1 MKKTFK
7 KRAFISAI
15 AMLIVSAIVLTSAT
29 YAWFSMAKRVE
40 VESMELN
47 VTSPEGIQISANT
60 SAFTTKLT
68 VANIKGNDETAAGKR
83 FNAYEGHM
91 NNVPT
96 TVKPSSSTFK
106 TNLSLPKWFD
116 GSINDSGKMD
126 IYAVDEADMTQGFVA
141 FDLFVKVK
149 EDTTIK
155 FGSSS
160 ITCAGNEELPRAM
173 RIALLNCGIV
183 SENADSSEIQ
193 STVNITDYT
202 SGRKVI
208 YELEPN
214 KHTSAAKAAGG
225 IDDNTYVETLG
236 INTTA
241 KNVVCDSTYNNI
253 VNTYVLAISATV
265 AKTAADAKIKVSEG
279 ITRLRVY
286 MWMEGNDIDCANDV
300 AGSTIN
306 CNLVLEID

>member
-96 TVKPSSSTFK
+96 TVKPSSSVFMTY
-106 TNLSLPKWFD
+106 NDLPSWFD

-126 IYAVDEADMTQGFVA
+126 IYAVNEADMTQGFVA

-149 EDTTIK
+149 DATTVK

-160 ITCAGNEELPRAM
+160 ITCAGNEELPTAM
-173 RIALLNCGIV
+173 RIALLNCGTV
-183 SENADSSEIQ
+183 DENADADTIKNTHNLAYSSNEKKI
-193 STVNITDYT
+193 
-202 SGRKVI
+202 I
-208 YELEPN
+208 YELDATN
-214 KHTSAAKAAGG
+214 HTSNAIANGAENG
-225 IDDNTYVETLG
+225 TYVTTRG
-236 INTTA
+236 ITKAGTS
-241 KNVVCDSTYNNI
+241 VPCDSQYSNI
-253 VNTYVLAISATV
+253 VPAGYAATIYATI
-265 AKTAADAKIKVSEG
+265 AKTAADAKIDVQAG

>member
-68 VANIKGNDETAAGKR
+68 VDNIKGTDETAGGKR
-83 FNAYEGHM
+83 FNAYTGNI

-96 TVKPSSSTFK
+96 TVKPSSSIFATY
-106 TNLSLPKWFD
+106 NALPEWFD
-116 GSINDSGKMD
+116 GSINDQKKMD
-126 IYAVDEADMTQGFVA
+126 ISATNEVGGGFVA
-141 FDLFVKVK
+141 FDLFIKVK
-149 EDTTIK
+149 SATTVK

-160 ITCAGNEELPRAM
+160 VSCEGNAELPTAM
-173 RIALLNCGIV
+173 RIALINCGTV
-183 SENADSSEIQ
+183 QENAEASAIQ
-193 STVNITDYT
+193 SVLPTNTD
-202 SGRKVI
+202 SRKVV
-208 YELEPN
+208 YEVDATNHTAEAVSHGASGVMSTRGILGTGTNINCDLTFPN
-214 KHTSAAKAAGG
+214 IITEKTGGIRATVATTASAAKINVAA
-225 IDDNTYVETLG
+225 
-236 INTTA
+236 
-241 KNVVCDSTYNNI
+241 
-253 VNTYVLAISATV
+253 
-265 AKTAADAKIKVSEG
+265 G
-279 ITRLRVY
+279 ITRMRVY
-286 MWMEGNDIDCANDV
+286 MWMEGNDVDCANDV

-306 CNLVLEID
+306 FNLVLEID

>member
-68 VANIKGNDETAAGKR
+68 VANIVGNDDTAAGKR
-83 FNAYEGHM
+83 FNAYTGHM

-96 TVKPSSSTFK
+96 TVKPSSSVFT
-106 TNLSLPKWFD
+106 TAGALPQWFD
-116 GSINDSGKMD
+116 GSINDQGTMD
-126 IYAVDEADMTQGFVA
+126 IYSANEFGSGFVA

-149 EDTTIK
+149 DATTVK
-155 FGSSS
+155 FGNST
-160 ITCAGNEELPRAM
+160 IECAANEDLKTAM
-173 RIALLNCGIV
+173 RIAILNCGTV
-183 SENADSSEIQ
+183 DENADSTAIQ
-193 STVNITDYT
+193 STLNLTTADT
-202 SGRKVI
+202 SKKVI
-208 YELEPN
+208 FELDGN
-214 KHTSAAKAAGG
+214 NHSAGAIASGAVNG
-225 IDDNTYVETLG
+225 TYVSTRGIARAGLG
-236 INTTA
+236 ISCNP
-241 KNVVCDSTYNNI
+241 TYNNI
-253 VNTYVLAISATV
+253 VSYNTGDVN
-265 AKTAADAKIKVSEG
+265 AKIATAATDANIKVSAG

-286 MWMEGNDIDCANDV
+286 MWMEGNDIDCANDI

>member
-68 VANIKGNDETAAGKR
+68 VDDIKGTSTTR
-83 FNAYEGHM
+83 FNAYTGNV
-91 NNVPT
+91 NNIPT
-96 TVKPSSSTFK
+96 TVIPSSSIFE
-106 TNLSLPKWFD
+106 TNGALPQWFT
-116 GSINDSGKMD
+116 GSIDDQNRMNISSRTEVGS
-126 IYAVDEADMTQGFVA
+126 GFVA

-149 EDTTIK
+149 DATTVK
-155 FGSSS
+155 FGSSTV
-160 ITCAGNEELPRAM
+160 TCDGNPELPTAM
-173 RIALLNCGIV
+173 RIALVRCGTV
-183 SENADSSEIQ
+183 EEGADASTIQ
-193 STVNITDYT
+193 SVLP
-202 SGRKVI
+202 SSAAAGKVI
-208 YELEPN
+208 YELDAAN
-214 KHTSAAKAAGG
+214 HTSAAIAQGASGVM
-225 IDDNTYVETLG
+225 TTLG
-236 INTTA
+236 LYTTGSFS
-241 KNVVCDSTYNNI
+241 VVGKPYNNI
-253 VNTYVLAISATV
+253 VNGTGATSYARAIGATIATTASNANISV
-265 AKTAADAKIKVSEG
+265 AAG

-286 MWMEGNDIDCANDV
+286 MWMEGNDVDCANDV

-306 CNLVLEID
+306 FNLVLEID